1 MSLAVICCLG
11 QPRKTRGVARPL
23 AVAGEKK
30 HESIGIHAI
39 LRCQRVRMPRP
50 KTGSWFRRPVGS
62 AGSFTRAAPVSL
74 RATRARAKKKKND
87 GGIIAS
93 AAGLWLFCL
102 LAPSYVPTHITR
114 VRVVAHWHA
123 YGCGGKSGKGKRA
136 ALVDSTLYTR
146 ARRAMLEGRGVACVT
161 PLGLSLSRSR
171 MIPSPPPSITTT
183 SSTNPTTAYAY
194 MQSIYAAFLSI
205 ANTQGFSG

>member
-1 MSLAVICCLG
+1 
-11 QPRKTRGVARPL
+11 
-23 AVAGEKK
+23 
-30 HESIGIHAI
+30 
-39 LRCQRVRMPRP
+39 MPRP
-50 KTGSWFRRPVGS
+50 KTGSSFRRPVGS

-74 RATRARAKKKKND
+74 RATRARAQKKKKKKTT
-87 GGIIAS
+87 GES
-93 AAGLWLFCL
+93 SPPL
-102 LAPSYVPTHITR
+102 LGCGFFAFWRLATYQPTSRAR

-205 ANTQGFSG
+205 ACNN

>member
-62 AGSFTRAAPVSL
+62 AGSFTRAALVSL
-74 RATRARAKKKKND
+74 RATRARAQKKKTT
-87 GGIIAS
+87 GES
-93 AAGLWLFCL
+93 SPPL
-102 LAPSYVPTHITR
+102 L
-114 VRVVAHWHA
+114 
-123 YGCGGKSGKGKRA
+123 GCGFFAFWRLATYQPTSRACAWWHTGMHMVAGGNRGKEN
-136 ALVDSTLYTR
+136 
-146 ARRAMLEGRGVACVT
+146 AR
-161 PLGLSLSRSR
+161 
-171 MIPSPPPSITTT
+171 PS
-183 SSTNPTTAYAY
+183 
-194 MQSIYAAFLSI
+194 
-205 ANTQGFSG
+205 